1 MKNNLLTIG
10 ELSKRTGCSIKSL
23 RYYDS
28 IGLLKPVY
36 INNDTNYR
44 YYSFEQTKMVDL
56 IQICIHSSIPLKEVK
71 ELICTS
77 DGKIDYKYLIEYG
90 KKITK
95 EKISTLNENLNF
107 LNLLQEDI
115 ERVDSYSDN
124 ESKEFYL
131 NEKYYYTI
139 PLYEDEMNDIYY
151 KSLDILFND
160 CFSKNLS
167 IKHDYGVIINIKNNV
182 VTKFIACEVDKKDCN
197 IENVIK
203 IEENTFLCKKTNDF
217 NFNNICDMFSHV
229 SCDDKTIIISPVYSY
244 DFSSPYFE
252 AKCSLRIRHY

>member
-36 INNDTNYR
+36 INNKTNYR
-44 YYSFEQTKMVDL
+44 YYNFEQTRMVEL
-56 IQICIHSSIPLKEVK
+56 IQICVHLSIPLKEVK
-71 ELICTS
+71 NLVFRD

-107 LNLLQEDI
+107 LNLLQENI
-115 ERVDSYSDN
+115 ERVDSYGDG
-124 ESKEFYL
+124 ESKEFDL
-131 NEKYYYTI
+131 NEKYYYAI
-139 PLYEDEMNDIYY
+139 PLYEDEMNDAYY
-151 KSLDILFND
+151 KSLDILFNE

-182 VTKFIACEVDKKDCN
+182 VTKFVVCEVDKKDSN

-203 IEENTFLCKKTNDF
+203 VKEGTFLCKKTNEF
-217 NFNNICDMFSHV
+217 NFDKICDMFSDV
-229 SCDDKTIIISPVYSY
+229 SYSDKTIIISPGYSY

-252 AKCSLRIRHY
+252 VKCSL

>member
-36 INNDTNYR
+36 VNHQTNYR
-44 YYSFEQTKMVDL
+44 YYNFEQTRMVDL
-56 IQICIHSSIPLKEVK
+56 IQICVHLSIPLKEVK
-71 ELICTS
+71 DLVFKDDE
-77 DGKIDYKYLIEYG
+77 KIDYKYLIEYG
-90 KKITK
+90 KKITE

-115 ERVDSYSDN
+115 ERVDSYNDD
-124 ESKEFYL
+124 ESREFDL

-139 PLYEDEMNDIYY
+139 PLYEDEMNDTYY
-151 KSLDILFND
+151 KLLDILFND

-167 IKHDYGVIINIKNNV
+167 VKHDYGVIIIIKNNV
-182 VTKFIACEVDKKDCN
+182 VSKFVACEVDKKDSN

-203 IEENTFLCKKTNDF
+203 IKDGTFLCKKTNDF
-217 NFNNICDMFSHV
+217 NFSNICDMFSDV
-229 SCDDKTIIISPVYSY
+229 SCHDKTIIISPGFSY

-252 AKCSLRIRHY
+252 VKCSL